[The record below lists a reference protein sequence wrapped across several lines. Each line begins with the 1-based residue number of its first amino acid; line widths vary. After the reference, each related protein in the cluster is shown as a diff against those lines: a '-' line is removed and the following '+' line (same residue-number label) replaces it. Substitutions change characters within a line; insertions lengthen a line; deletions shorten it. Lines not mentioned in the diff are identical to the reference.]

1 VPSKRQYPEPGFA
14 PEARF
19 RLPHRPGEDG
29 KEINLMNIFL
39 GLLPQSFISSRLL
52 TLEEKWRGH
61 FARGAMRKTVAM

>member
-1 VPSKRQYPEPGFA
+1 M

-29 KEINLMNIFL
+29 KEINLVMDFL
-39 GLLPQSFISSRLL
+39 NLLPQSLISSRLL
-52 TLEEKWRGH
+52 ALEEKWRGH